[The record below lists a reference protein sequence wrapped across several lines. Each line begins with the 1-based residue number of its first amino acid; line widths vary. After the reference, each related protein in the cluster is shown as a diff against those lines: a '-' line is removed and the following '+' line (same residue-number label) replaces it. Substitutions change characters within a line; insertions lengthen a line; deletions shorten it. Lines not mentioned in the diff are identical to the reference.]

1 MRTLGLIITIIG
13 IIGVLAFT
21 LADVL
26 GLGKDPERFGNNQII
41 GTVVFVIVFLI
52 GLILYQRK
60 RPPQAQ

>member
-13 IIGVLAFT
+13 IIGVLVFT

-26 GLGKDPERFGNNQII
+26 NLGADPDRFGNRQII
-41 GTVVFVIVFLI
+41 GTVVFVLVFLI

-60 RPPQAQ
+60 QPPQAQ

>member
-13 IIGVLAFT
+13 IIGVLVFT

-26 GLGKDPERFGNNQII
+26 NLGADPDRFGTRQII
-41 GTVVFVIVFLI
+41 GTVVFVLVFLI

>member
-13 IIGVLAFT
+13 IVGVLIFT

-26 GLGKDPERFGNNQII
+26 GFGADPDRFGNRQII
-41 GTVVFVIVFLI
+41 GTVVFVVVFLI

-60 RPPQAQ
+60 RPTQAE